1 MWANPGIKDYL
12 SYGATRYLG
21 QRDPGQQGVTGPL
34 TRETEACSA
43 QQVSRSSA
51 GYVFWKIAEWGI
63 QLEREVEVAESSC

>member
-1 MWANPGIKDYL
+1 M
-12 SYGATRYLG
+12 
-21 QRDPGQQGVTGPL
+21 TGPL